1 MFIKTGLNGWV
12 PGWPPVQPAGL
23 YSPTSTPYEMARRTE
38 SITIE
43 VLLTPTING
52 KRAVEMKLI
61 DSSDPFF
68 MWQSSISEEDF
79 FVLKREQSLL
89 IDFGRFPYKLIE
101 LLQACVSH
109 AREEH
114 PVYSAW
120 LNVNNPDGSG
130 RAGIEAFLSITEATT
145 LRQVPHLSLRLGAVN
160 DTTMRKHLAE
170 MIRQYKD
177 EVDGLRTRLASTAPY
192 TIPTQASTNYPPA
205 NSSAAAADYQG
216 LAERCRQLEEKCAM
230 LEASRG
236 GFSTG
241 SAPYSYNRTAPRPVS
256 VSALEAQIAGLEAL
270 VHEKTSEIKRLN
282 EILQSERDQA
292 KLSQEKS
299 TKLTEEFATKEA
311 ALQQTKEEITKANSI
326 IRKLQDEIRSVK
338 SHLKTS
344 EAFNRQHE
352 KLSRDSRTTI
362 DELRKELA
370 DMKLRLD
377 SKSTEF
383 DEVTAAKRKVE
394 AELAELKDNYEAQT
408 KGKTRFHL
416 FC

>member
-1 MFIKTGLNGWV
+1 
-12 PGWPPVQPAGL
+12 
-23 YSPTSTPYEMARRTE
+23 MARRTE
-38 SITIE
+38 TITVE

-114 PVYSAW
+114 PVYAAW
-120 LNVNNPDGSG
+120 LNVTNPDGSG
-130 RAGIEAFLSITEATT
+130 RTGIEAFLSITEATT
-145 LRQVPHLSLRLGAVN
+145 LRQVPHLSLRFGAVN

-192 TIPTQASTNYPPA
+192 TIPTPASSNYPPA
-205 NSSAAAADYQG
+205 SAAASSSVDYQG

-236 GFSTG
+236 GFSTS
-241 SAPYSYNRTAPRPVS
+241 SAPFSYRTAPRPVS

-292 KLSQEKS
+292 KQSQERS
-299 TKLTEEFATKEA
+299 AKLTEEFATQEA
-311 ALQQTKEEITKANSI
+311 TLQQTREEITKANNI
-326 IRKLQDEIRSVK
+326 IRKLQDEVRSVK

-352 KLSRDSRTTI
+352 KLARDSRTTI

-377 SKSTEF
+377 SKSSEF
-383 DEVTAAKRKVE
+383 DELTASKRKVE
-394 AELAELKDNYEAQT
+394 VELAELKDNYEAQT
-408 KGKTRFHL
+408 KGNPI
-416 FC
+416 